1 MYFIRYGQV
10 EISSSDGARL
20 GLLEEGECFGES
32 AIITNKDRTLDATAL
47 TEVETI
53 GIERSVVLRELQK
66 NSELVQLVTLVLLKR
81 LEIMNHLKLNRGRS

>member
-1 MYFIRYGQV
+1 MEIFFEFETYIALLTLTIIEIILGIDNIIFI
-10 EISSSDGARL
+10 S
-20 GLLEEGECFGES
+20 
-32 AIITNKDRTLDATAL
+32 IITNKDRTLDATAL

-66 NSELVQLVTLVLLKR
+66 NSELVQLATLVLLKR